1 MLCWFPPNTT
11 TNRTCDSRSVV
22 SLFDPMDCSLP
33 GSSVHGD
40 IYAYPLPL
48 EPPFPCSANRWAELP
63 VLSSSSPSY
72 FTHCSIYMSVLFS
85 QFVPSS
91 PSPAVSTSPFSMP
104 TSLLLTCTQVNQYHC
119 SRFHIYVSI
128 YGTCFSLSDLFHS
141 VWQTLSS
148 SASPKWPNFIPFYGW
163 VIFHCVYI
171 PHLLYPFIRQWTSR
185 LLPCLGY
192 CK

>member
-1 MLCWFPPNTT
+1 MLCCFPPTT
-11 TNRTCDSRSVV
+11 TSNQPCDSRSVV

-48 EPPFPCSANRWAELP
+48 GPPFPCSANPTPLGRHSTE
-63 VLSSSSPSY
+63 LSSLCYPAASPSY
-72 FTHCSIYMSVLFS
+72 FTHCSIYMSVLLS

-119 SRFHIYVSI
+119 SRFHIQVSI

-141 VWQTLSS
+141 V
-148 SASPKWPNFIPFYGW
+148 
-163 VIFHCVYI
+163 
-171 PHLLYPFIRQWTSR
+171 
-185 LLPCLGY
+185 
-192 CK
+192 